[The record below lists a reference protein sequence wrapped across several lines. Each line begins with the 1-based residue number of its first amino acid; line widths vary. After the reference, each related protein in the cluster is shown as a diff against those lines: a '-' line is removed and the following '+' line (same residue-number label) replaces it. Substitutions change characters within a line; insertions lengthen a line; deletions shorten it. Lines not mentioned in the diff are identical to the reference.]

1 MIKNSTL
8 RIMMLLVCL
17 PPASA
22 LCQNKLPPQDPPV
35 LTFGDLKR
43 NDGIE
48 GPFRIRD
55 AYVIEIYKCP
65 PCPPGA
71 QCKPCLGDYI
81 VVTNK
86 LDEKDPLLVMR
97 LRIFTG
103 GFGKFEL
110 KEKCSLLT
118 KVRGNIPKG
127 KPIQDLDLL
136 LEY

>member
-1 MIKNSTL
+1 
-8 RIMMLLVCL
+8 MLLVCL
-17 PPASA
+17 PSAST
-22 LCQNKLPPQDPPV
+22 LCQNKLPPQEPPV
-35 LTFGDLKR
+35 STFGDLKR

-65 PCPPGA
+65 PCPSGA

-86 LDEKDPLLVMR
+86 LDEKNPLLRMR
-97 LRIFTG
+97 LRIF
-103 GFGKFEL
+103 GFGNFEL
-110 KEKCSLLT
+110 KKKYSLPT
-118 KVRGNIPKG
+118 QVRGSVPKG
-127 KPIQDLDLL
+127 KPIQDLDLV